1 MSKAHRLKVR
11 KPNSPVTKPVPINF
25 LLGCS
30 EVSLAN
36 FQLARQA
43 EAADMRT
50 EMHAILDRLLE
61 QSALAMLATWF
72 RSTDRNALKHAIE
85 NPEDVM
91 EWAQEQI
98 RLQRRTEEGEEGDV
112 LPIAAL
118 PLGAAHLAAAM
129 RYQERNIA
137 EGKCQN
143 CPKPLDRNSVR
154 YCTKHLAV
162 ARARKGPKG
171 QAGSVDYLY
180 GDGFTDRQARH
191 PNALAA
197 LAMGREQRT
206 RAFLAEQG
214 IAPESGAVAQ
224 KAAMEALLKCIPHL
238 RADAMTQTEL
248 FERAV
253 IPSRTTGREALKP

>member
-11 KPNSPVTKPVPINF
+11 KPNSPVTKRVPINF

-30 EVSLAN
+30 EISLAN

-43 EAADMRT
+43 EAADLRT
-50 EMHAILDRLLE
+50 QMHAIFDRLLE

-72 RSTDRNALKHAIE
+72 RSTDRDALNHAIE

-112 LPIAAL
+112 LPISAL

-154 YCTKHLAV
+154 YCTKHLVA
-162 ARARKGPKG
+162 ARARK
-171 QAGSVDYLY
+171 
-180 GDGFTDRQARH
+180 
-191 PNALAA
+191 
-197 LAMGREQRT
+197 T
-206 RAFLAEQG
+206 R
-214 IAPESGAVAQ
+214 
-224 KAAMEALLKCIPHL
+224 
-238 RADAMTQTEL
+238 
-248 FERAV
+248 
-253 IPSRTTGREALKP
+253 